1 MTIRLENMSLIP
13 KGVREHLK
21 ESRFEVRKA
30 AQILNLEQH
39 PIADDPFPDRYVF
52 LAVQAFERGDLSE
65 GELVSLLRRDRVEVR
80 EIVAKFLT
88 SRDITEKGEF
98 RLLQF
103 EQPQMSLL
111 TELKQ

>member
-1 MTIRLENMSLIP
+1 MSLIP

-21 ESRFEVRKA
+21 ESRFEVHKA
-30 AQILNLEQH
+30 AQILRLQQH
-39 PIADDPFPDRYVF
+39 PIADDPFPGRYVF

-65 GELVSLLRRDRVEVR
+65 GELASLLRRDRVEVR

-88 SRDITEKGEF
+88 SRDISEKGEF

-111 TELKQ
+111 TEVKQ